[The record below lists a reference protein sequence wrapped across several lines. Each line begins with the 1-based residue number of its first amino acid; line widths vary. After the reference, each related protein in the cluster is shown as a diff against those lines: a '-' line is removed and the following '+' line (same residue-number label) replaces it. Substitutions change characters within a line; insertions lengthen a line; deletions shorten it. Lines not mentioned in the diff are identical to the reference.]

1 MKRFASRKP
10 LVRYRFKDRMN
21 CVFYQSFRTD
31 HEARLWYERNKVTY
45 CLKEFGS
52 LGFDTCR

>member
-31 HEARLWYERNKVTY
+31 REARLWYERNKVVY

-52 LGFDTCR
+52 LGFDTCN